1 MRLPEFD
8 WFEPRSVAEAC
19 KLLAEE
25 PRRSAVF
32 AGGTDVLVDLKCRMA
47 RYKRLISLRRVE
59 SLRRIGFSERSGLSI
74 GAMATVNQVAR
85 HETVREKYPGVVDAA
100 MCLAADQVRNLA
112 TVGGNLCSAVPS
124 ADMAPILLAH
134 GAKLRVV
141 SPTGERVIPL
151 GRFFVG
157 PRATVLEP
165 AEVLV
170 AIELP
175 APGAE
180 DGAASLRQG
189 GRLSLSLP
197 VASVAAVVAMEGPL
211 CRKATLAVGAV
222 APTPILAPS
231 VGEFLGGKRL
241 TDEVLTEAG
250 RRATAE
256 TKPIDDV
263 RSSKEYRLEAVQV
276 LTRRALKRAAG
287 RVGGAKP

>member
-8 WFEPRSVAEAC
+8 FLEPRSVAEAC
-19 KLLAEE
+19 ALLAEE
-25 PRRSAVF
+25 PRRSALF
-32 AGGTDVLVDLKCRMA
+32 AGGTDVLVDLKAGLA
-47 RYKRLISLRRVE
+47 RYKRLV
-59 SLRRIGFSERSGLSI
+59 SLRRIEPLRQIAFSEKGGLSI
-74 GAMATVNQVAR
+74 GSMATVNQVAR
-85 HETVREKYPGVVDAA
+85 HETVRRRYPGVVDAA
-100 MCLAADQVRNLA
+100 HCLAADQVRNLA

-124 ADMAPILLAH
+124 ADMAPIMLAH

-141 SPTGERVIPL
+141 SPAGERVVPL

-175 APGAE
+175 PPGPGE
-180 DGAASLRQG
+180 GAANLRQG

-197 VASVAAVVAMEGPL
+197 VASVAAVVAMDGAL
-211 CRKATLAVGAV
+211 CRKAALAVGAV

-241 TDEVLTEAG
+241 TDEVLAEAG
-250 RRATAE
+250 RLAAAE
-256 TKPIDDV
+256 TRPIDDV
-263 RSSKEYRLEAVQV
+263 RSSKEYRLEAVAV
-276 LTRRALKRAAG
+276 LTGRTLKRAAE
-287 RVGGAKP
+287 RVGGKVV

>member
-1 MRLPEFD
+1 MRLPDFD

-19 KLLAEE
+19 ALLAED

-32 AGGTDVLVDLKCRMA
+32 AGGTDVLVDLKSGLA
-47 RYKRLISLRRVE
+47 RYKRLV
-59 SLRRIGFSERSGLSI
+59 SLRRIEPLHRIAFSERTGLSI

-85 HETVREKYPGVVDAA
+85 HEAVRARYPGVVDAA
-100 MCLAADQVRNLA
+100 LSLAADQVRNLA

-124 ADMAPILLAH
+124 ADTAPILLAH

-141 SPTGERVIPL
+141 SPDGERVIPL

-170 AIELP
+170 AIEIP
-175 APGAE
+175 PPGE
-180 DGAASLRQG
+180 GEGAASLRQG

-197 VASVAAVVAMEGPL
+197 VASVAAVVAMEGAV

-231 VGEFLGGKRL
+231 VGEFLGGKRF
-241 TDEVLTEAG
+241 TDDVLAEAG
-250 RRATAE
+250 RRAAAE
-256 TKPIDDV
+256 TRPIDDV
-263 RSSKEYRLEAVQV
+263 RSSKEYRLEAVAV
-276 LTRRALKRAAG
+276 LTRRVLKKAAE
-287 RVGGAKP
+287 RVGGPAA

>member
-1 MRLPEFD
+1 MRLPDFEY
-8 WFEPRSVAEAC
+8 FEPRDVAEAC
-19 KLLAEE
+19 ALLGED
-25 PRRSAVF
+25 PRLSAVF
-32 AGGTDVLVDLKCRMA
+32 AGGTDVLVELKSGLA
-47 RYKRLISLRRVE
+47 RYKRLV
-59 SLRRIGFSERSGLSI
+59 SLRRIEPLRRIEFSERNGLVI
-74 GAMATVNQVAR
+74 GATATVNQVAR
-85 HETVREKYPGVVDAA
+85 HESVRGRYPGVVDAA
-100 MCLAADQVRNLA
+100 MSLAADQVRNLA

-134 GAKLRVV
+134 GAKLRVA
-141 SPTGERVIPL
+141 SSDGERVIPL

-175 APGAE
+175 PPGPGE
-180 DGAASLRQG
+180 GAASLRQG

-197 VASVAAVVAMEGPL
+197 VASVAALVAMDGPV

-241 TDEVLTEAG
+241 SDEVLAEAG
-250 RRATAE
+250 RRAGAE
-256 TKPIDDV
+256 TRPIDDV
-263 RSSKEYRLEAVQV
+263 RSSKEYRLEAVMV
-276 LTRRALKRAAG
+276 LTRRALRKAAE
-287 RVGGAKP
+287 RVGGVVS

>member
-1 MRLPEFD
+1 MRLPDFE
-8 WFEPRSVAEAC
+8 WFEPRSVDEAC
-19 KLLAEE
+19 ALLAED

-32 AGGTDVLVDLKCRMA
+32 AGGTDVLVDLKSGLA
-47 RYKRLISLRRVE
+47 RYRRLVSLRRVE
-59 SLRRIGFSERSGLSI
+59 SLRGITFSERAGLSI
-74 GAMATVNQVAR
+74 GATATVNQVAR
-85 HETVREKYPGVVDAA
+85 HESVRARYPGVVDAA
-100 MCLAADQVRNLA
+100 MSLAADQVRNLA

-134 GAKLRVV
+134 GAKLRVA
-141 SPTGERVIPL
+141 SAGGERVVPL

-175 APGAE
+175 PPGE
-180 DGAASLRQG
+180 GEGAASLRQG

-197 VASVAAVVAMEGPL
+197 VASVAAVVAMDGPL
-211 CRKATLAVGAV
+211 CRKVALAVGAV

-241 TDEVLTEAG
+241 SDDVLAEAG
-250 RRATAE
+250 RRAAAE
-256 TKPIDDV
+256 TSPIDDV
-263 RSSKEYRLEAVQV
+263 RSSKEYRLEAVMV
-276 LTRRALKRAAG
+276 LTRRVLRRAAQ
-287 RVGGAKP
+287 RVEGAA